1 MEDLGIEQVVS
12 RITRLNDRIREFWS
26 DTHGWAPREAAN
38 LLTKSRLDWQ
48 VSLSS
53 SLHMWITQPDETNI
67 FAVQILGYANLG
79 ALVENTLRLFL
90 SVWYDTYKNGVD
102 AITKRGVIQDPDGIG
117 IKLED
122 LRIFF
127 KKNIWHKDDDWD
139 AWIARIQ
146 SRRNAIHAFKDR
158 DIGTHAELI
167 ADIQR
172 YRIFLHRI
180 NGQLP
185 YPDDIFIP
193 TEY

>member
-1 MEDLGIEQVVS
+1 M
-12 RITRLNDRIREFWS
+12 T
-26 DTHGWAPREAAN
+26 AP
-38 LLTKSRLDWQ
+38 
-48 VSLSS
+48 
-53 SLHMWITQPDETNI
+53 
-67 FAVQILGYANLG
+67 
-79 ALVENTLRLFL
+79 ENFGLFL
-90 SVWYDTYKNGVD
+90 SVWYDSYKNGVD
-102 AITKRGVIQDPDGIG
+102 TITKRAVIQDPDGIG

-127 KKNIWHKDDDWD
+127 KKNIWHQDDDWD

-146 SRRNAIHAFKDR
+146 FRRNAIHAFKDR
-158 DIGTHAELI
+158 NIGTHAELI